1 MNNEEIN
8 KKKEEELINTIPE
21 SLKDYVYIHNGEVY
35 AKQKLPKELEE
46 EYNKFQEKLKNL

>member
-1 MNNEEIN
+1 MNNEENN
-8 KKKEEELINTIPE
+8 KKRDQELIDLIPE

-46 EYNKFQEKLKNL
+46 EYNKFQEKLKSL